1 MHPGK
6 HEDEGF
12 PGCILQYFTR
22 LTSNNYGDFS
32 GQPQP
37 ALDAPDRNNP
47 AWARMGSDIP
57 QELNDTQSFANPILN
72 VHTTSII
79 ERVQRIPRA
88 DYSWTT
94 RLLQKTVGFTCR
106 SALALSLLSSHE
118 AGIAPEYV
126 QSNDCLFFSS
136 FETNVRLAAINVTR
150 GLSPGLPLRICS
162 GLLCWC

>member
-12 PGCILQYFTR
+12 PGCIIQYFTR

-72 VHTTSII
+72 KKAAYHVHYRESPTN
-79 ERVQRIPRA
+79 PPC
-88 DYSWTT
+88 
-94 RLLQKTVGFTCR
+94 RLLLDYT
-106 SALALSLLSSHE
+106 A
-118 AGIAPEYV
+118 APEDRRFHLQV
-126 QSNDCLFFSS
+126 SASL
-136 FETNVRLAAINVTR
+136 VVALLAR
-150 GLSPGLPLRICS
+150 GRNYSRVCTE
-162 GLLCWC
+162 